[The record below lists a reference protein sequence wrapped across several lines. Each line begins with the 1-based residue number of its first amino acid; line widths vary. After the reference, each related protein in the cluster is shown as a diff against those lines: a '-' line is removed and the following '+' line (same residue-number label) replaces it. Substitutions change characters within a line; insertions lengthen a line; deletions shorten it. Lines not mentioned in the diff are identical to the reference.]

1 MAEPPIT
8 GNTSQQWTNH
18 EIESIL
24 QHFITKRSEIGD
36 AGNFKKKTY
45 TSAAEAILGQTRT
58 WEQVKTKWQ
67 GLKAT
72 YRAIQTY
79 QDTSGVHWDTPDDAE
94 IGRGANV
101 TTDAEAQKNHPMKP
115 FRNRGWQWLR
125 YMEKILP
132 VAGATG
138 AHSYAPTEAAMEVD
152 ATIQASTPISIAAST
167 PASAITSTSAA
178 STSAISSADIISEQ
192 PAAKRQRLAPTE
204 HKKKAD
210 KGKGKLRN
218 LSDHSSP
225 HSSNHS
231 LPSRTPSTS
240 QRVDKVTPA
249 VALVELHGSIQQ
261 MTQAI
266 LAVAKPPESTEDKAS
281 IQYQKAA
288 RLVQE
293 YNDGLSVMEK
303 AALIVFFG
311 DHPREVDLY
320 VSRLENDEI
329 RREVIRQWME
339 VWPYD

>member
-1 MAEPPIT
+1 MAMIHGEDIT
-8 GNTSQQWTNH
+8 CSWC
-18 EIESIL
+18 
-24 QHFITKRSEIGD
+24 
-36 AGNFKKKTY
+36 
-45 TSAAEAILGQTRT
+45 
-58 WEQVKTKWQ
+58 
-67 GLKAT
+67 
-72 YRAIQTY
+72 
-79 QDTSGVHWDTPDDAE
+79 
-94 IGRGANV
+94 
-101 TTDAEAQKNHPMKP
+101 
-115 FRNRGWQWLR
+115 
-125 YMEKILP
+125 
-132 VAGATG
+132 
-138 AHSYAPTEAAMEVD
+138 AHSYAPTKAGPPPTSNHDQDSNHVMQLIFHEAMEVD

-192 PAAKRQRLAPTE
+192 PAAKRQQLAPTE

-240 QRVDKVTPA
+240 QRVNKVTPA

-266 LAVAKPPESTEDKAS
+266 LAVAKPPESTEAKAS
-281 IQYQKAA
+281 IQHQEAA

-329 RREVIRQWME
+329 W
-339 VWPYD
+339 